1 MKNLS
6 RYQRILL
13 LSLTFFVMMIT
24 VAVFHED
31 GIITVYEFQD
41 ELVELKKN
49 NEQLK
54 ESNIRLR
61 KEIKLLKSD
70 PFSVEKIAREK
81 LQMVK
86 PGETVY
92 KIIPGPRF
100 SDNIP

>member
-24 VAVFHED
+24 VAVFHEE

-92 KIIPGPRF
+92 KIVPRPRF

>member
-24 VAVFHED
+24 VAVFHKD

-61 KEIKLLKSD
+61 KEIESLKSD

-81 LQMVK
+81 FQMGK

-92 KIIPGPRF
+92 KIVPGPR
-100 SDNIP
+100 SSENIP